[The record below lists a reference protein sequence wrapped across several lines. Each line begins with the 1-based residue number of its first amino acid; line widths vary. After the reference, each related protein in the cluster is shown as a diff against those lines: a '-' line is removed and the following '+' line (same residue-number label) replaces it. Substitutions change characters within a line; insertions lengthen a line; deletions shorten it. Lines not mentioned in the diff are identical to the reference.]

1 MKEIERIKEQ
11 LRRSLEG
18 EAWHG
23 PSLLEVVDGIDA
35 KAALA
40 KPIANAHSIWEIVRH
55 VTVDAREVLGRL
67 RGVARDLTPE
77 DDWPPVDPSADD
89 KQWRT
94 DIEQLKRV
102 HSELFE
108 EIERADDSKLD
119 DPIVEG
125 FSSTYITLHG
135 LVQHNLYHAGQ
146 IAILRKGVKA
156 SS

>member
-1 MKEIERIKEQ
+1 
-11 LRRSLEG
+11 
-18 EAWHG
+18 
-23 PSLLEVVDGIDA
+23 
-35 KAALA
+35 
-40 KPIANAHSIWEIVRH
+40 ANAHSIWEIVRH

-94 DIEQLKRV
+94 DIEQLKLV

-108 EIERADDSKLD
+108 EIDRADDSKLD

-125 FSSTYITLHG
+125 FSSTYVTLHG

-146 IAILRKGVKA
+146 IGILRKGA
-156 SS
+156 NAFS

>member
-1 MKEIERIKEQ
+1 MKETERIKEQ

-35 KAALA
+35 KSALA
-40 KPIANAHSIWEIVRH
+40 KPIADAHSIWEIVLH
-55 VTVDAREVLGRL
+55 VMVDAGEVLGRL
-67 RGVARDLTPE
+67 RGVAQDLTPE
-77 DDWPPVDPSADD
+77 DDWPPVGPSADD

-94 DIEQLKRV
+94 DIDKLKRV

-108 EIERADDSKLD
+108 EIDRADDSKLD

-146 IAILRKGVKA
+146 MSILRKGVKA